1 MWSGKHKKQ
10 EKGREV
16 DLVRTI
22 FSGIIQC
29 NLVPFAME
37 KENYPRTLMGLI
49 LAIDVEVVEISKNN
63 LKSSGSLE
71 VESQSQSNTGN

>member
-1 MWSGKHKKQ
+1 
-10 EKGREV
+10 
-16 DLVRTI
+16 
-22 FSGIIQC
+22 
-29 NLVPFAME
+29 ME